1 MKKALTASIALA
13 FAFAACSTPTGTT
26 PGASGSP
33 FALSSG
39 SPAATAAASPI
50 ASSSAGAL
58 YSAAPS
64 ASGALSTAAASGS
77 PSAFGSPVASA
88 SAGAVTTSSPL
99 ASAASSAGT
108 SAQTQCTS
116 TLQAGQAGASSVIVD
131 VGTLVDRSD
140 AESVIGPLTATPARV
155 DIPVTG
161 FVISAC
167 VYESADGSMSV
178 ALGPA
183 NISKTDFE
191 NLMKLMPNATQL
203 SGVGDSAF
211 SIKVTPTAG
220 LAGAASI
227 FVHSGSSYFTLQ
239 AASKTKSSDALLSSL
254 QDVAMKASKKL

>member
-88 SAGAVTTSSPL
+88 SAGAVTTSSPA
-99 ASAASSAGT
+99 ASAASAGT